1 MRERTAR
8 DWWMRLASV
17 AAVGVA
23 SAVAVGVGASAL
35 AAQGTPELPELS
47 ADAAAG
53 TGAVRECA
61 MGPMQEGLRCGVFR
75 VWEDR
80 EAAEGRTL
88 DLHFVVVEATDS
100 TARTDDAV
108 LMFMGGPGVPAIDGA
123 PGIARGLA
131 GVNRSRDIVLVDLR
145 GIGGP
150 DALGCDV
157 PYPDGFESRFGS
169 IFDSAHL
176 AACRDT
182 LSRRAD
188 LTKYTTPISVDD
200 LEELRRWLGY
210 DAVNLLGGSYGSRVA
225 QVYMRRHPDAV
236 RTAVLLG
243 VTAVSEPGY
252 VNTSP
257 NLQNALELVI
267 RECREQPA
275 CSAAYPDLETM
286 VEQAFARFD
295 DGPIDVEIDGRTVP
309 FHAADLGYALRG
321 LLYGRS
327 AEVPYRIAQAAR
339 GELHELAE
347 YYVQR
352 TDWVSSGDGTAGN
365 HFSVIC
371 AEDIRPVTD
380 DDVRRA
386 AAGTFLRGHVI
397 LSYRAACAVW
407 PEAPLPADFFEPVRA
422 DVPTLLISGERD
434 PVTPPA
440 GAERV
445 AAGLTN
451 AMHVIIPNGGHGS
464 TTPCVVRMV
473 TTLIQDGTLEN
484 VDASCISEAPATEF
498 RLP

>member
-1 MRERTAR
+1 MRERTEQGR
-8 DWWMRLASV
+8 WMW
-17 AAVGVA
+17 
-23 SAVAVGVGASAL
+23 GVGAVVVGLSASTL
-35 AAQGTPELPELS
+35 AAQELPELP

-53 TGAVRECA
+53 TGEVRQCA
-61 MGPMQEGLRCGVFR
+61 MGPMGEGLRCGVFR

-80 EAAEGRTL
+80 DAAEGRTL
-88 DLHFVVVEATDS
+88 DLHFVVVEATD
-100 TARTDDAV
+100 TAERTNDAV
-108 LMFMGGPGVPAIDGA
+108 LMFTGGPGVPTIGGA
-123 PGIARGLA
+123 PGIAQGLA
-131 GVNRSRDIVLVDLR
+131 GLNRSRDIVLVDLR

-182 LSRRAD
+182 LSTRAD
-188 LTKYTTPISVDD
+188 LTLYTTPISVDD

-225 QVYMRRHPDAV
+225 QVYMRRYPDAV
-236 RTAVLLG
+236 RTAVLTG

-252 VNTSP
+252 VNTSR

-267 RECREQPA
+267 RECAQQAA
-275 CSAAYPDLETM
+275 CNAAYPDLETLM
-286 VEQAFARFD
+286 EEAFAHFD
-295 DGPIDVEIDGRTVP
+295 DGPVAVELDGRTVP

-321 LLYGRS
+321 LLYNRS
-327 AEVPYRIAQAAR
+327 AEVPYRIDQAAR
-339 GELHELAE
+339 GEFRELAE

-352 TDWVSSGDGTAGN
+352 TDWVSSGEGTAAGN

-371 AEDIRPVTD
+371 AEDIGPVTD
-380 DDVRRA
+380 EDVRRA

-407 PEAPLPADFFEPVRA
+407 PEADLPADFFDPVRSDA
-422 DVPTLLISGERD
+422 PTLLISGERD

-445 AAGLTN
+445 AAGLTQH
-451 AMHVIIPNGGHGS
+451 MHVIIPNGGHGS
-464 TTPCVVRMV
+464 ISPCVVRMV
-473 TTLIQDGTLEN
+473 TTLIEDGTLEN
-484 VDASCISEAPATEF
+484 VDPSCVSEAPPTEF